1 MNLHWQV
8 IITQSPTFAL
18 LFILGVVYSFNLPV
32 QSLSCVWLFVTPW
45 IVACHASLSITNS
58 QRLHKLISIESVM
71 PSNHLILCHP
81 LFLLPSVFPSISSVQ
96 FSHSVMFD
104 SLWPYEPQ
112 HDRPPCLSPTL
123 ESTQTHVHWVS
134 DAIQPCHPL
143 SSSSPAL
150 NLSQHQGLFKWVC
163 SSHQVAKVLKLQLQH
178 QSFQWTLRTDLL

>member
-45 IVACHASLSITNS
+45 IVACQASLSPTLS
-58 QRLHKLISIESVM
+58 RSLSKFMSIHSVM
-71 PSNHLILCHP
+71 PSSQLILCHP

-104 SLWPYEPQ
+104 SLWPYWLQ
-112 HDRPPCLSPTL
+112 HAGLPCPSPIPGACSNSYLS
-123 ESTQTHVHWVS
+123 SRR
-134 DAIQPCHPL
+134 CHPTI
-143 SSSSPAL
+143 SSSVIPFSSWLQSSPEFGSL
-150 NLSQHQGLFKWVC
+150 LRSQFFTCLFGFP
-163 SSHQVAKVLKLQLQH
+163 LI
-178 QSFQWTLRTDLL
+178 R